1 MKIPRRQFLQMAAS
15 VVALPATSRIARA
28 QAYPSRP
35 VRIIVVAAAGGA
47 ADITA
52 RLMGQWLSE
61 RLGQQFFVENRTG
74 AGGNIGTEAVVRA
87 SPDGYTLLLVGL
99 NNAIGATLYEK
110 LNFDFIRDIA
120 PVAGII
126 RAPNVMEVNPAV
138 PAKTVPEFIAYAK
151 ANPGKINM
159 ASAGIGTGNHLFGA
173 LFGMMTGT
181 NMIHVPYRG
190 DMFPDLIG
198 GQVQVY
204 FGAMGASI
212 ELIRAG
218 KLRALAVTTATR
230 WEGTPDIPTVDEFV
244 PGYEA
249 SVWFG
254 VGAPKAT
261 PVTIID
267 KLNTEINAGLADP
280 KIKARLAGL
289 GTVLPGSPADFGKFI
304 AEETEKWGKVIR
316 AANINAQ

>member
-1 MKIPRRQFLQMAAS
+1 
-15 VVALPATSRIARA
+15 
-28 QAYPSRP
+28 
-35 VRIIVVAAAGGA
+35 
-47 ADITA
+47 
-52 RLMGQWLSE
+52 
-61 RLGQQFFVENRTG
+61 
-74 AGGNIGTEAVVRA
+74 
-87 SPDGYTLLLVGL
+87 
-99 NNAIGATLYEK
+99 
-110 LNFDFIRDIA
+110 
-120 PVAGII
+120 
-126 RAPNVMEVNPAV
+126 
-138 PAKTVPEFIAYAK
+138 
-151 ANPGKINM
+151 M

-316 AANINAQ
+316 AANITAQ